1 MREIES
7 AHEEMN
13 RPSKLLLLI
22 ILSGI
27 LMMTGLEPVS
37 WAGLPNPGLTEAEI
51 RRQWGEFEKT
61 GGAATVQGS
70 YPYMGCFE
78 KAAAKYRVPLPL
90 LLAVARGE
98 SNFNPRA
105 RSNKECY
112 GIMQIQWPGT
122 AKDLGIRKKSDL
134 YDPCINIDA
143 GARYL
148 SQLLRRFKGNTFLA
162 VAAYNYGPNAI
173 QPDKV
178 PEGARWYAAY
188 INRHLRFVLSRV
200 YEEARRLLVLEFTF
214 YRTAQGFMSYLE
226 KQVEG
231 VPFEI
236 FKSEKY
242 TYDIYIT
249 YKTRDEREA
258 YLKRLKAKTG
268 IKPKGL
274 SP

>member
-1 MREIES
+1 
-7 AHEEMN
+7 
-13 RPSKLLLLI
+13 
-22 ILSGI
+22 
-27 LMMTGLEPVS
+27 
-37 WAGLPNPGLTEAEI
+37 LTEAEI
-51 RRQWGEFEKT
+51 RHQWKEFEKT
-61 GGAATVQGS
+61 GEAARVQGS
-70 YPYMGCFE
+70 YPFMECFE
-78 KAAAKYRVPLPL
+78 KAAEKYRVQLPL

-98 SNFNPRA
+98 SNFDPGA

-134 YDPCINIDA
+134 YDPCINIEA

-148 SQLLRRFKGNTFLA
+148 AQLLQRFNGSTFLA

-173 QPDKV
+173 HPERV

-188 INRHLRFVLSRV
+188 INRHLRFVLARV
-200 YEEARRLLVLEFTF
+200 YEKAQRLLILEFTF

-242 TYDIYIT
+242 TYDIYVT
-249 YKTRDEREA
+249 YKTRDEREN
-258 YLKRLKAKTG
+258 YLERLRAGTS
-268 IKPKGL
+268 IKPKGI
-274 SP
+274 